1 MDSVLP
7 QTCHPLTPPQYN
19 AHWQDPSRTDFIWLG
34 LLFAILNV
42 TMLAYQQHGEPP
54 AYEGI
59 SESLFQL
66 YRVRTSQCLLSG
78 DIAKCRPYTVETLR
92 LNATAELNRTD
103 DNRRGLWIMSA
114 VVVRAAINMGYH
126 RDPAHMKP
134 PMPARQ
140 AEYRRRVWSS
150 VACMDDMASF
160 LGGFPRMVPA
170 ARADTAEPRNLH
182 DWELDA
188 LSEDD
193 VLPPSRPLTEP
204 TETTYMIVKGR
215 LYRALGRVADF
226 NSAPT
231 LGSIDE
237 LAEVDRGLQDAYD
250 SFPSHM
256 TQLPSITTATNI
268 IPGQDE
274 GSIPDLTALGLL
286 AMYHSGVCALHR
298 KFLSRAHADPARLG
312 FSRDRCLSS
321 ALAVLDMQPLLPP
334 PLYAQCQARQ
344 MMVPPAMVLLLEL
357 ELRRR
362 GSGSEETEGTPESG
376 VLIEALERA
385 CGSWDKAR
393 GACEEAGRV
402 HQLLVG
408 MLAGFRPEGAG
419 SGNTTMD
426 AVKRCESSPRLEE
439 PDWGFSFEREL
450 SGIDFDWVGLPLF
463 SMFFD
468 GAVS

>member
-1 MDSVLP
+1 M
-7 QTCHPLTPPQYN
+7 
-19 AHWQDPSRTDFIWLG
+19 
-34 LLFAILNV
+34 

-134 PMPARQ
+134 PMPAQQ

-170 ARADTAEPRNLH
+170 ARADTTEPRNLH

-188 LSEDD
+188 LSKDD

-237 LAEVDRGLQDAYD
+237 LAEVDRDLQEVYD
-250 SFPSHM
+250 SFPAHM
-256 TQLPSITTATNI
+256 TRLPTTPTT
-268 IPGQDE
+268 PGHREQ
-274 GSIPDLTALGLL
+274 STTPAASDLTALGLL
-286 AMYHSGVCALHR
+286 AMYHNGVCALHR

-312 FSRDRCLSS
+312 FSRTRCLSS
-321 ALAVLDMQPLLPP
+321 AVAVLDMQPLLPP
-334 PLYAQCQARQ
+334 LLYAQWQARQ

-362 GSGSEETEGTPESG
+362 ASGSEETREVPETG

-385 CGSWDKAR
+385 CGLWEKAR
-393 GACEEAGRV
+393 GVSEEAGRV
-402 HQLLVG
+402 YQLLVG
-408 MLAGFRPEGAG
+408 MLAGFHPMGG
-419 SGNTTMD
+419 D
-426 AVKRCESSPRLEE
+426 ARATPAMGGETVKGFLSSPRLEE
-439 PDWGFSFEREL
+439 PNWGFSLNRDF
-450 SGIDFDWVGLPLF
+450 SGEFDWVRSISPAF
-463 SMFFD
+463 S
-468 GAVS
+468 GAVG